1 MRDGKFPIYL
11 FVFSLVQILTPSF
24 GFSFLRINAISSSV
38 LVAKG
43 RASTTGLANSA
54 DPIATQ
60 NTPITLEDKNGKQL
74 TVGSIVRVAVDNLKA
89 YQVSAKGIGKFNES
103 KEFVPA
109 SPDGERA
116 TNCLILP
123 AGIRGVVTKLYDKES
138 SLSAN
143 FPVQVKFSPGE
154 YTDEG
159 YDPPVPFFMHFGI
172 REIEAV

>member
-1 MRDGKFPIYL
+1 MRNDKFHTCL
-11 FVFSLVQILTPSF
+11 FIFSLVQILAPSF
-24 GFSFLRINAISSSV
+24 GFALLTIKAKASSV
-38 LVAKG
+38 AVLKKG
-43 RASTTGLANSA
+43 STPTELRNSA

-60 NTPITLEDKNGKQL
+60 NAAITLEDKNGKLL

-89 YQVSAKGIGKFNES
+89 YQVSVKGIGKFNEF
-103 KEFVPA
+103 KQFVPA
-109 SPDGERA
+109 SLDGERA

-143 FPVQVKFSPGE
+143 FPVQVKFVPGE

-159 YDPPVPFFMHFGI
+159 YDPPVPFVMHFGI
-172 REIEAV
+172 REIEAI